1 MRLPPLVLAT
11 ALVTT
16 LALPPTSFAQPAAR
30 DASSSNARAGDE
42 PGKSDRT
49 GVDRPDQAAKDVAE
63 QKITPGDIAT
73 APIHEVARAT
83 HHVWS
88 AGGHALPY
96 TATAGTLTLRD
107 DEGKPIAS
115 MFYVAYVADHGHG
128 DSRRPVTFFYNGG
141 PGSST
146 LWLHMGSLGPVRI
159 HTDSPQ
165 ATRNAP
171 FDLEPNQYS
180 LIDKSDLVF
189 LDAIG
194 TGFSR
199 PLGDTKLEA
208 FWGVDQDI
216 DAFTRGIQRYLTIND
231 RWNSPKFLFGE
242 SYGTTRSAGLAYA
255 LQDHGIQLNGV
266 TLLSS
271 ILNYGIRQPGYDQT
285 YIAYLPSYA
294 ATAWYHNRIP
304 NRPADLQ
311 AFLTEVRTYARGPYA
326 AALAKGQDISPEE
339 KAAVARQLS
348 LYTGLS
354 PQFLINAD
362 LRVDLGRFRT
372 EVLRDQGEIVGRYDS
387 RFTGFNPDAGGEN
400 AEYDPSDTGITG
412 AFVAAFQGYLT
423 GELDYHTE
431 LTYRPTNYNRDLHWD
446 FKHKPPGAQGP
457 YGTQANVDV
466 AIDLGTAMRENPHLL
481 VESLNGVYDL
491 ATPFFGTEYDL
502 GHMELP
508 GSLKGNVRF
517 SYYPS
522 GHMVYLNPDAL
533 PKFKG
538 DIDRFYDDAT
548 GGG

>member
-1 MRLPPLVLAT
+1 MRLAALLLAAVAINAPLAAAQAQSPARGAET
-11 ALVTT
+11 A
-16 LALPPTSFAQPAAR
+16 
-30 DASSSNARAGDE
+30 NARAGDE
-42 PGKSDRT
+42 PGRSQADM
-49 GVDRPDQAAKDVAE
+49 DRPDAGAKHAGED
-63 QKITPGDIAT
+63 KISPADIAT
-73 APIHEVARAT
+73 APIHETARST

-88 AGGHALPY
+88 GGGGRTLGY

-115 MFYVAYVADHGHG
+115 MFYVAYVADHGRDDH
-128 DSRRPVTFFYNGG
+128 RRPVTFFYNGG

-159 HTDSPQ
+159 RTDSPQ
-165 ATRNAP
+165 STHNAP
-171 FDLEPNQYS
+171 FDLGPNPDS

-199 PLGDTKLEA
+199 PLGDTKIED
-208 FWGVDQDI
+208 FWGVDKDL
-216 DAFTRGIQRYLTIND
+216 DAFSRGIQRYITVND

-242 SYGTTRSAGLAYA
+242 SYGTTRSAGLAYM
-255 LQDHGIQLNGV
+255 LQDRGIQLNGV
-266 TLLSS
+266 SLLSS

-304 NRPADLQ
+304 NRPADLP
-311 AFLTEVRTYARGPYA
+311 AFLAEVRAYARGPYTV
-326 AALAKGQDISPEE
+326 ALAKGQDISPEE

-354 PQFLINAD
+354 PQFLLNSN
-362 LRVDLGRFRT
+362 LRVDLGRFRS
-372 EVLRDQGEIVGRYDS
+372 EVLRDRGEIVGRYDS
-387 RFTGFNPDAGGEN
+387 RFTGYNPDAGELN
-400 AEYDPSDTGITG
+400 ADYDPSDTGITG

-423 GELDYHTE
+423 DQLGFRSE
-431 LTYRPTNYNRDLHWD
+431 LTYRPTNYNRALHWD
-446 FKHKPPGAQGP
+446 FTHKAPTPG
-457 YGTQANVDV
+457 YGGDQTSVDV
-466 AIDLGTAMRENPHLL
+466 AVDLGAAMRQNPHLL
-481 VESLNGVYDL
+481 LESLNGWYDM
-491 ATPFFGTEYDL
+491 ATPFFGTEYDI

-508 GSLKGNVRF
+508 PEVAKNVRF

-533 PKFKG
+533 HQMKA
-538 DIDRFYDDAT
+538 DVARFYDAAAPE
-548 GGG
+548 

>member
-1 MRLPPLVLAT
+1 MRLT
-11 ALVTT
+11 ALL
-16 LALPPTSFAQPAAR
+16 LASALIAAPLACASAQPAAR
-30 DASSSNARAGDE
+30 ETSANNRAGDE
-42 PGKSDRT
+42 PGKGDRT
-49 GVDRPDQAAKDVAE
+49 GVDRSDPAAKQAGED
-63 QKITPGDIAT
+63 KISPADIAT
-73 APIHEVARAT
+73 APIHEIAKST
-83 HHVWS
+83 HHVWA
-88 AGGHALPY
+88 AGGRTIPY

-115 MFYVAYVADHGHG
+115 MFYVAYVADHARG
-128 DSRRPVTFFYNGG
+128 DSHRPVTFFYNGG

-146 LWLHMGSLGPVRI
+146 LWLHMGSVAPVRV

-165 ATRNAP
+165 STHNAP
-171 FDLEPNQYS
+171 FDVEPNPDS

-208 FWGVDQDI
+208 FWGVDQDL
-216 DAFTRGIQRYLTIND
+216 DAFTRGIQRYITINE

-242 SYGTTRSAGLAYA
+242 SYGTTRSAGLAYM

-285 YIAYLPSYA
+285 YIAYLPSFA

-304 NRPADLQ
+304 NRPADL
-311 AFLTEVRTYARGPYA
+311 ASYLAEVRAYARGPYA
-326 AALAKGQDISPEE
+326 TALAKGQDLSSEE

-348 LYTGLS
+348 AYTGLS
-354 PQFLINAD
+354 QQFLINAN
-362 LRVDLGRFRT
+362 LRVDLNRFRT
-372 EVLRDQGEIVGRYDS
+372 EVLRDQGQIVGRYDS
-387 RFTGFNPDAGGEN
+387 RFTGFNPDAGAEN

-412 AFVAAFQGYLT
+412 AFVAAFQSYLADQ
-423 GELDYHTE
+423 LDFRSE
-431 LTYRPTNYNRDLHWD
+431 LTYRPTHYDRTLMWD

-457 YGTQANVDV
+457 YGTQSNVDV
-466 AIDLGTAMRENPHLL
+466 AVDLAAAMRENPHLM
-481 VESLNGVYDL
+481 VESLNGWYDM

-508 GSLKGNVRF
+508 PPVKGNLRF

-522 GHMVYLNPDAL
+522 GHMVYLNPEAL
-533 PKFKG
+533 RMMKG
-538 DIDRFYDDAT
+538 DVARFYDAAA
-548 GGG
+548 GG